1 MRNAVQRRNHRER
14 AQPLNRQK
22 WGLLEKHKD
31 YSLRAKDHKD
41 KQKRLKI
48 LKEKATDRNPDE
60 FSFKMMSSRTRNG
73 QRIAD
78 RGNEALSMDVV
89 RLLKTQDAGYIR
101 TMLQRTRKEREALE
115 TEVMWDPSR
124 RLVPL
129 KSGNTV
135 GSDEEDEEDANKIRF
150 VDSKTEQREL
160 RDTEEDEEESGQ
172 DEVVPKMSRREAE
185 QKRMA
190 EIEKG
195 RAAKKK
201 AHQQEVRR
209 DLWDAVRQREENL
222 AQADQELELQRAKM
236 SNSIGGVTK
245 QGKKFKIRERKR

>member
-1 MRNAVQRRNHRER
+1 MVYAIN
-14 AQPLNRQK
+14 
-22 WGLLEKHKD
+22 
-31 YSLRAKDHKD
+31 
-41 KQKRLKI
+41 
-48 LKEKATDRNPDE
+48 T
-60 FSFKMMSSRTRNG
+60 NG
-73 QRIAD
+73 QDSGFMVKRTTVLD
-78 RGNEALSMDVV
+78 RFQMALS
-89 RLLKTQDAGYIR
+89 LSN
-101 TMLQRTRKEREALE
+101 ALMIQQ
-115 TEVMWDPSR
+115 V
-124 RLVPL
+124 
-129 KSGNTV
+129 
-135 GSDEEDEEDANKIRF
+135 
-150 VDSKTEQREL
+150 
-160 RDTEEDEEESGQ
+160 EEDEEESGQ